1 MFKVDVALYLTNK
14 VRPTKYV
21 YKYHLCYN
29 TNVYIIYGSHFTYLY
44 FDILN
49 LNKELRLVLREFY
62 FKHILTFLILNI
74 YSQFEHNT

>member
-21 YKYHLCYN
+21 YKCYFCFN
-29 TNVYIIYGSHFTYLY
+29 SIVYIIYGSHFTYLY
-44 FDILN
+44 FEILN

-62 FKHILTFLILNI
+62 FKHILTFFILNI